1 MSTPDF
7 SDLQPWIDA
16 WGREDAHD
24 RLRVR
29 SARTLAEQRAFH
41 AALVPRLEAIIEFLN
56 RFDLEAIPEA
66 HRPLA
71 WTALAV
77 CEVDDAVNVWKAPV
91 LEHASDPCAWRVKT
105 SPYDYR

>member
-7 SDLQPWIDA
+7 SDLQPWIAA
-16 WGREDAHD
+16 WGREDAHE
-24 RLRVR
+24 RLRIRV
-29 SARTLAEQRAFH
+29 AATLAEQQAFH
-41 AALVPRLEAIIEFLN
+41 AALVPRLEAIIDFLN
-56 RFDLEAIPEA
+56 RYPLDAIPPE

-91 LEHASDPCAWRVKT
+91 LPHASDPSTWRVKQ